1 MTEREFV
8 ERFSFDV
15 TTDLLGEGGF
25 GSVYR
30 AYDNFEHEYVALKM
44 QDVNP
49 QYRELRLRN
58 EYEKVQQFT
67 HPYIARYKACYT
79 LKTFKGETDIA
90 VMKYYEAGSL
100 DKLIAKG
107 ALSFEQRC
115 IMLEHILEGVG
126 FLHSRGI
133 IHRDLKPQNILI
145 VEHAGKY
152 VPLITDFGISKQLD
166 EGQSSAVSNSVLGGT
181 RNYASPEQLKEATI
195 RKNTDLWSFGIIA
208 YQMFTGTLPFNCGT
222 YSPTSEEGRS
232 EYLRQVKSGI
242 LPDALN
248 GVPEPWQTLIR
259 SCLVV
264 DSEKRIA
271 HAEDGLDIIRG
282 VVVEESLEVTV
293 IEESVNTVIN
303 IPKQPV
309 EEPIEDIVDEK
320 KPVEQKAAP
329 VVEKVLE
336 KKPVVE
342 EKPTVDKV
350 ADKKPIEDK
359 KLTVDKAVEKKP
371 IVEKS
376 PIVEEREKKVKVAEK
391 KHPKANRSMAKT
403 GRYIGAAIASVLV
416 VASIVVVYTFIAEKM
431 STNGSGEVKNKPVVE
446 TPSTY
451 YVEKANGLSMKMIW
465 VEGGTFEMGSK
476 LYKDE
481 KPIHNVTLDGYWM
494 AETEVTRSQWNA
506 VMLVPGQSNYPK
518 RSVSYDEALEFCEKL
533 SKLTGKHYTLPTEA
547 QWEYA
552 ARGGNKSNGYNYS
565 GSNQITDVS
574 WYSSNSGNDVHAV
587 KRLKPNELGLYDM
600 SGNVWEWCLDYYG
613 DYRAAD
619 ATNPQ
624 GPRSGKDRVLRGGS
638 YNRDAT
644 FSRVAN
650 RGNDL
655 PTNKRSNNGFRVVCI
670 PE

>member
-15 TTDLLGEGGF
+15 ATDLLGEGGF

-107 ALSFEQRC
+107 ALTFEQRC
-115 IMLEHILEGVG
+115 TMLEHILEGIG
-126 FLHSRGI
+126 FLHGNGI

-152 VPLITDFGISKQLD
+152 APLITDFGISKQLE

-181 RNYASPEQLKEATI
+181 RNYASPEQLKESTI

-208 YQMFTGTLPFNCGT
+208 YQMFTGTLPFNSGQ
-222 YSPTSEEGRS
+222 YSPTSEDGRS

-248 GVPEPWQTLIR
+248 GIPEPWQTLVR
-259 SCLVV
+259 ACLVV

-282 VVVEESLEVTV
+282 VVVEEPMEVTV
-293 IEESVNTVIN
+293 IEESAETVID
-303 IPKQPV
+303 IPKQPIEKPAEVVV
-309 EEPIEDIVDEK
+309 EEKPAEVEK
-320 KPVEQKAAP
+320 VVAEKSAEVEKVAAEKSA
-329 VVEKVLE
+329 VVEKVAAEKPAIE

-342 EKPTVDKV
+342 E
-350 ADKKPIEDK
+350 I
-359 KLTVDKAVEKKP
+359 VEKKP
-371 IVEKS
+371 EVEKRS
-376 PIVEEREKKVKVAEK
+376 IAQKIDKRGEVKVVEKKQPKPNRPSAKVK
-391 KHPKANRSMAKT
+391 
-403 GRYIGAAIASVLV
+403 RYLGTAIGGVLV
-416 VASIVVVYTFIAEKM
+416 ITCIVVVYMFISGKM
-431 STNGSGEVKNKPVVE
+431 STNGSAGKEVE
-446 TPSTY
+446 TVVNTTH

-465 VEGGTFEMGSK
+465 VEGGKFRMGSTVN
-476 LYKDE
+476 KDE
-481 KPIHNVTLDGYWM
+481 EPTHNVTLDGFWM
-494 AETEVTRSQWNA
+494 AETEVTRSQWKA
-506 VMLVPGQSNYPK
+506 VMGEGGESNSPI
-518 RSVSYDEALEFCEKL
+518 RLVSYDEALEFCEKL
-533 SKLTGKHYTLPTEA
+533 SNLTGKHYTLPTEA

-552 ARGGNKSNGYNYS
+552 ARGGNKSQNYNYS
-565 GSNQITDVS
+565 GSNQITDVA
-574 WYSSNSGNDVHAV
+574 WYSVNSGSEAHAV
-587 KRLKPNELGLYDM
+587 KSLKPNELGLYDM

-613 DYRAAD
+613 EYRASD

-624 GPRSGKDRVLRGGS
+624 GPRSGKERVLRGGGYDRGAT
-638 YNRDAT
+638 YNRVT
-644 FSRVAN
+644 N
-650 RGNDL
+650 RNCDL
-655 PTNKRSNNGFRVVCI
+655 PTNKRSNNGLRVVCI
-670 PE
+670 PD

>member
-293 IEESVNTVIN
+293 IEESVNTVID

-376 PIVEEREKKVKVAEK
+376 PIVEVREKKVKVAEK

-403 GRYIGAAIASVLV
+403 GRYIGVTIAGILV
-416 VASIVVVYTFIAEKM
+416 VACIAVVYMFISSKM
-431 STNGSGEVKNKPVVE
+431 SNNGSGGESKTVVD
-446 TPSTY
+446 TSY
-451 YVEKANGLSMKMIW
+451 YVENVNGISMKMIW
-465 VEGGTFEMGSK
+465 VEGGTFRMGSNFNK
-476 LYKDE
+476 FE
-481 KPIHNVTLDGYWM
+481 EPIHNVTLSGYWM
-494 AETEVTRSQWNA
+494 AETEVTRSQWSA
-506 VMLVPGQSNYPK
+506 VMGSGGKSNYPM
-518 RSVSYDEALEFCEKL
+518 RLVSYDEALEFCEKL
-533 SKLTGKHYTLPTEA
+533 SAMTGKRYTLPTEA
-547 QWEYA
+547 QWEFA
-552 ARGGNKSNGYNYS
+552 ARGGNKSRGYNYS
-565 GSNQITDVS
+565 GSNQLTDVS
-574 WYSSNSGNDVHAV
+574 WYSQNSKNEAHAV
-587 KRLKPNELGLYDM
+587 KGLKPNELGLYDM

-613 DYRAAD
+613 DYRVTD
-619 ATNPQ
+619 VTDPQ
-624 GPRSGKDRVLRGGS
+624 GPRSGKERVLRGGS
-638 YNRDAT
+638 CDGSAT
-644 FSRVAN
+644 NCRVAN
-650 RGNDL
+650 RNCDL

-670 PE
+670 PK